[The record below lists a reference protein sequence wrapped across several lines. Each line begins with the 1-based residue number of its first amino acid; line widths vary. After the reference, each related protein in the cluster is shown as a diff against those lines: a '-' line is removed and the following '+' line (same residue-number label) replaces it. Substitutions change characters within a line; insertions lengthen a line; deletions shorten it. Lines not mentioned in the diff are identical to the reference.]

1 MKKPLLQFLTFAL
14 VFLISGIDSSFSQGK
29 ESVNPLKTQQK
40 KPKSNITY
48 LDSYISQPNVGNC
61 FLVTVFF
68 EVKDEAGNSIADAVV
83 TLNDVEKSN
92 GDYVFNGIEEGTYD
106 YTVIKDGYI
115 RVDGEVVV
123 TLESSE
129 QSVSIMLVVE
139 TFTITF
145 SIVDVDEN
153 EITDAVVTFNGDE
166 NDAGDYIFEDIEAGT
181 YDYRVEKDGYITIE
195 NQHTIT
201 EDAAVNVTLE
211 VETFTITFSIE
222 DVDENEITDAVVTFN
237 GVENDAGDYIFE
249 DIEAGTYDYRVEKDG
264 YITIENQH
272 TITEDAAVNV
282 TLEVETFTITFS
294 IEDVDENEIAGAV
307 VTFNGEEN
315 DAGDYIFEDIAVGTY
330 DYRVEKDG
338 YITIENQ
345 HTITEDGAVNVTL
358 EVETFTITFSIED
371 VDENEIVDAVVTF
384 NGVENDAGDYI
395 FEDIEA
401 GTYNYKVEK
410 EGYTTIDDQTE
421 VIDQNLTVNV
431 TLTDA
436 TSAPARPLVEQWI
449 SLFPNPNTGQF
460 TIELCLKPNENNIWL
475 TVLDPTGRVVHR
487 VQENAQGETF
497 TKKLNL
503 SFLSK
508 GIYYINVQGNQRT
521 GIRKLIIN

>member
-222 DVDENEITDAVVTFN
+222 DVDENEI
-237 GVENDAGDYIFE
+237 
-249 DIEAGTYDYRVEKDG
+249 
-264 YITIENQH
+264 
-272 TITEDAAVNV
+272 
-282 TLEVETFTITFS
+282 
-294 IEDVDENEIAGAV
+294 
-307 VTFNGEEN
+307 
-315 DAGDYIFEDIAVGTY
+315 
-330 DYRVEKDG
+330 
-338 YITIENQ
+338 
-345 HTITEDGAVNVTL
+345 
-358 EVETFTITFSIED
+358 
-371 VDENEIVDAVVTF
+371 VDAVVTF